1 MFAKNNDNVRK
12 KKDAIPRK
20 IDVTWRNNDPIPM
33 NNEWLS
39 FKTRMFS
46 INNDDSRGNNKL
58 NHWIITIFETI
69 MNVLIKIMKQFNEC

>member
-1 MFAKNNDNVRK
+1 MFAKNNDNFRK
-12 KKDAIPRK
+12 KEDVIPKK
-20 IDVTWRNNDPIPM
+20 IDFTWRNNDPIPM

-46 INNDDSRGNNKL
+46 INNDDSHDNNKL
-58 NHWIITIFETI
+58 NHWIITKFETI